1 MILKMDITNKLQD
14 KTSNESQGNS
24 QSWVNHNIMSY
35 HLEPSMWLIIVF
47 YTLWIL
53 VCVCVWV
60 REGETDR
67 QTDRQRQTETET
79 DRDRDRDRDGEGE
92 IETETDRTSSF
103 VNKFGASVHELW

>member
-53 VCVCVWV
+53 VCVCVCEWE
-60 REGETDR
+60 RERQTDR
-67 QTDRQRQTETET
+67 QTDRDRQRQRQTETE
-79 DRDRDRDRDGEGE
+79 
-92 IETETDRTSSF
+92 IETEMEKER
-103 VNKFGASVHELW
+103 